1 MNINGGQIIAT
12 TTLTMDLGCVNAKSV
27 IKTQPTS
34 TSKASLK
41 PSSNDKHLFFLSF
54 LFSKFNT

>member
-1 MNINGGQIIAT
+1 MKNMNINGGQIIAT

-27 IKTQPTS
+27 LKTRQTPTYQT

-41 PSSNDKHLFFLSF
+41 SSSSNTICFVF
-54 LFSKFNT
+54 

>member
-27 IKTQPTS
+27 LKTRQTPTYQ

-41 PSSNDKHLFFLSF
+41 SSSSDTIYFVF
-54 LFSKFNT
+54 